1 MDGTYYQPPIFTPD
15 PRRAAA
21 SQLADFIRFCSDS
34 PDRDFA
40 NQTAFHEFSTKQ
52 FRTFWRRLLD
62 WSDLPVDGDAHTVC
76 TDDLCES
83 ARFFPDLRLNYAEVL
98 LAGDPTR
105 PALVTCHRDAP
116 VERLSRGELRGQV
129 ARLAAS
135 LLSLGV
141 VAGDR
146 IAAIARNDAATVV
159 ACLAAAAIGAS
170 FAVAPPEM
178 GEEAILGRFTA
189 LSPRVLFAHSAGQAG
204 LVDRIAAVAAALPS
218 LVVVITL
225 TDEPPPRC
233 RGISVLSLPR
243 LTGASHPALHHW
255 ARLPFNHPL
264 FILFSSG
271 TTGAPK
277 CIVHGAGGTLL
288 EHIKEH
294 RLHCDLSWGSRLFFH
309 TSCAWMMWNWQL
321 SALASGAEIVL
332 YDGPVSG
339 ADTLWRI
346 AADHRVTHFG
356 TSPPYLKL
364 CEDQGYQP
372 ARRLDLSSLSAVM
385 STGSVLHD
393 HQYDWFAR
401 SVGRI
406 PLQSI
411 SGGTDIIGC
420 FVLGSPLRPIWRGEA
435 QCISLGMDVRA
446 VPVAEDTRPGY
457 GELVCANPFPSRPL
471 HFLGDTDGDRFHRA
485 YFAQHPGVW
494 THGDFIELTS
504 HGTARIHGRSDG
516 VMNIRGIRIG
526 PAEIYRVLQEFPEVA
541 QALAVAQV
549 DENELG
555 GFRLVLL
562 LTTAPGMQL
571 TPEVA
576 MQIRRTLGAKLTP
589 THVPAAIVAVLE
601 LPVTHS
607 GKLSEEASRAALNGE
622 AVRNRQALRNPH
634 CLDQIAHHPALRRH
648 RSLDRV
654 MGELTPDMSLEAK
667 LTSIWEELFAIAPIR
682 SDDDFFQ
689 LGGDSLMALTLMAAI
704 EEATG
709 QDLAISVLLEVRSI
723 AGLAALLRD
732 GVRQGRLIQ
741 ARSGTGASVFML
753 PGLSGTCLEQ
763 HRLVARIAERPVYT
777 LQARGVEG
785 SEEPLVSVRDIAN
798 SYIAAIRNV
807 QPHGPYVLV
816 GFSFGALVAYEI
828 ARLFAVAGEAI
839 EHVILLDPPIH
850 PGALP
855 PGLQLQRRL
864 RQIGAIRSGLRRH
877 RGLPALHYVARELH
891 GVFSALRVRF
901 GGAPGPGIT
910 DMMDL
915 PPSLRQVHLACEQA
929 FMTYRPESY
938 AGPVLL
944 LHATR
949 RDERE
954 VDPLPL
960 WRRLV
965 PLLEVEDIEAPHL
978 GLIEDPA
985 VVQVARALNRRL
997 MASPLDAA
1005 KCQPPPPLVVAAN
1018 VVAANVAAINET
1030 TVADCGRR
1038 REWPTGIA
1046 TTQSLPTR
1054 FASGSRQPRPI

>member
-1 MDGTYYQPPIFTPD
+1 MDGTRYQAPIFTPD

-21 SQLADFIRFCSDS
+21 SQLADFMRFCANAQNC
-34 PDRDFA
+34 DFA
-40 NQTAFHEFSTKQ
+40 NDAAFHEFSTKH
-52 FRTFWRRLLD
+52 FRTFWRLLLD
-62 WSDLPVDGDAHTVC
+62 WSDLPVDGAAHPIC
-76 TDDLCES
+76 TDDLCEH
-83 ARFFPDLRLNYAEVL
+83 ARFFPNLRLNYAEAL
-98 LAGDPTR
+98 LAGDPTG
-105 PALVTCHRDAP
+105 PALVTCHHDAP
-116 VERLSRGELRGQV
+116 PRRLSRGELREQV

-146 IAAIARNDAATVV
+146 IAAIARNDAATVI

-170 FAVAPPEM
+170 FSVASPDM
-178 GEEAILGRFTA
+178 GEKAILGRFTA
-189 LSPRVLFAHSAGQAG
+189 LSPRVLFVHSAGQAG
-204 LVDRIAAVAAALPS
+204 LADRIAAVAAALPS
-218 LVVVITL
+218 LVAVITL
-225 TDEPPPRC
+225 ADEPSPPC
-233 RGISVLSLPR
+233 RGISVLSLAQ
-243 LTGASHPALHHW
+243 LTDGSHAALHRW
-255 ARLPFNHPL
+255 VRFPFNHPL

-294 RLHCDLSWGSRLFFH
+294 RLHCDLSRDSRLFFH

-332 YDGPVSG
+332 FDGPVSG
-339 ADTLWRI
+339 TDTLWRI

-364 CEDQGYQP
+364 CEDQAYHP

-420 FVLGSPLRPIWRGEA
+420 FVLGNPLRPVWRGEA

-446 VPVAEDTRPGY
+446 APCGEDTRPGY

-471 HFLGDTDGDRFHRA
+471 YFLDDSNGDRFHA
-485 YFAQHPGVW
+485 TYFAQHSGVW
-494 THGDFIELTS
+494 THGDFIELTP

-526 PAEIYRVLQEFPEVA
+526 PAEIYRVLQEFPEIA
-541 QALAVAQV
+541 QALAVAQM
-549 DENELG
+549 DENEPG

-562 LTTAPGMQL
+562 ATTAPGMHL
-571 TPEVA
+571 TPDLA
-576 MQIRRTLGAKLTP
+576 MQIRRTLGARLTP
-589 THVPAAIVAVLE
+589 THVPAVIASVLE
-601 LPVTHS
+601 LPMTHS
-607 GKLSEEASRAALNGE
+607 GKLSEEAARAALNGE

-667 LTSIWEELFAIAPIR
+667 LTSIWEELFGMAPIR

-689 LGGDSLMALTLMAAI
+689 LGGDSLTAVRLMAAI

-709 QDLAISVLLEVRSI
+709 QNLAISVLLEVRSI
-723 AGLAALLRD
+723 AGLAALLRN
-732 GVRQGRLIQ
+732 GVQRPGLSQ
-741 ARSGTGASVFML
+741 ARSGTGAPVFML

-763 HRLVARIAERPVYT
+763 HRLLARITARPVYT

-785 SEEPLVSVRDIAN
+785 NEEPLVNVREIAE

-807 QPHGPYVLV
+807 QPHGPYTLV
-816 GFSFGALVAYEI
+816 GFSFGGLVAYEI
-828 ARLFAVAGEAI
+828 ARLFAAAGEPI
-839 EHVILLDPPIH
+839 EHVMLLDPPIH

-855 PGLQLQRRL
+855 PDLQIQRRL
-864 RQIGAIRSGLRRH
+864 RQIAAIRSALRGR
-877 RGLPALHYVARELH
+877 RGLPALHYALRELRRAV
-891 GVFSALRVRF
+891 GSLRVRF
-901 GGAPGPGIT
+901 GGEPVSGIT
-910 DMMDL
+910 DMMNL

-929 FMTYRPESY
+929 FIDYRPESY

-944 LHATR
+944 LHATH
-949 RDERE
+949 RDVRQ
-954 VDPLPL
+954 VDPLSV

-965 PLLEVEDIEAPHL
+965 PLLEVEEIKAPHL

-985 VVQVARALNRRL
+985 VVQVAAALNRRL
-997 MASPLDAA
+997 MASPLDATE
-1005 KCQPPPPLVVAAN
+1005 KPPPLHAVPAAHAREN
-1018 VVAANVAAINET
+1018 DKSRPAAAVMVN
-1030 TVADCGRR
+1030 DRR
-1038 REWPTGIA
+1038 GSA
-1046 TTQSLPTR
+1046 GQSAQSMRL
-1054 FASGSRQPRPI
+1054 

>member
-1 MDGTYYQPPIFTPD
+1 MDGIHYQAPIFTPD
-15 PRRAAA
+15 PRRAVA
-21 SQLADFIRFCSDS
+21 SQLADFMRFCGK
-34 PDRDFA
+34 PPTRDFA
-40 NQTAFHEFSTKQ
+40 NEAAFHEFSTKN
-52 FRTFWRRLLD
+52 FRTFWRLLLD
-62 WSDLPVDGDAHTVC
+62 WSDLPVDGDADTVC
-76 TDDLCES
+76 TDDSCEH

-98 LAGDPTR
+98 LAGDATA
-105 PALVTCHRDAP
+105 PALVTCHHDAP
-116 VERLSRGELRGQV
+116 AERLSRGELREQV

-135 LLSLGV
+135 LLSLGI

-170 FAVAPPEM
+170 FSVASPEM

-189 LSPRVLFAHSAGQAG
+189 LSPRLLFVHSAGPPG

-218 LVVVITL
+218 LVAVIRL
-225 TDEPPPRC
+225 ANEPSPPC
-233 RGISVLSLPR
+233 RGIPVLSLPQ
-243 LTGASHPALHHW
+243 LADASHTALHRW

-277 CIVHGAGGTLL
+277 CMVHGAGGTLL

-294 RLHCDLSWGSRLFFH
+294 RLHCDLSRGSRLFFH

-356 TSPPYLKL
+356 TSPAYLKL

-393 HQYDWFAR
+393 RQYDWFAR

-420 FVLGSPLRPIWRGEA
+420 FVLASPLRPVWRGEA

-446 VPVAEDTRPGY
+446 AACADDTRPGY

-471 HFLGDTDGDRFHRA
+471 QFLGDANGDRFHAA
-485 YFAQHPGVW
+485 YFAQHPGAW
-494 THGDFIELTS
+494 THGDFIELTP
-504 HGTARIHGRSDG
+504 HGTARVHGRSDG

-541 QALAVAQV
+541 QALAVAQA

-562 LTTAPGMQL
+562 VTTAPGMQL
-571 TPEVA
+571 TPDVA

-589 THVPAAIVAVLE
+589 THVPAVIVAVLE
-601 LPVTHS
+601 LPLTHS
-607 GKLSEEASRAALNGE
+607 GKLSEEAARAALNGE
-622 AVRNRQALRNPH
+622 AVRNRHALRNPH
-634 CLDQIAHHPALRRH
+634 SLDQIAHHPALRRR

-654 MGELTPDMSLEAK
+654 MGGLTPDMSLEEK
-667 LTSIWEELFAIAPIR
+667 LTSIWEELFGITPIR

-732 GVRQGRLIQ
+732 GARRGGLVQ
-741 ARSGTGASVFML
+741 ARSGTGAPVFML

-763 HRLVARIAERPVYT
+763 HQLLARIAERPVYT
-777 LQARGVEG
+777 FQARGVEG
-785 SEEPLVSVRDIAN
+785 SEEPLLSVREMAE
-798 SYIAAIRNV
+798 SYIAAIRNARL
-807 QPHGPYVLV
+807 HGPYVLV

-828 ARLFAVAGEAI
+828 ARLFAAAGEPV
-839 EHVILLDPPIH
+839 EHVMLLDPPIH

-864 RQIGAIRSGLRRH
+864 RQIAAIRRGLRGH
-877 RGLPALHYVARELH
+877 RGLPALHYALRELR
-891 GVFSALRVRF
+891 GVVRALRVRL
-901 GGAPGPGIT
+901 GGTPGPGIT

-915 PPSLRQVHLACEQA
+915 PPLLWQVHTACEQA
-929 FMTYRPESY
+929 FMAYRPESY
-938 AGPVLL
+938 AGRVLL
-944 LHATR
+944 VHATL

-954 VDPLPL
+954 ADPLPL

-965 PLLEVEDIEAPHL
+965 PLLEVENVEARHL
-978 GLIEDPA
+978 ALVEQPA
-985 VVQVARALNRRL
+985 VAQVAAALNRRL
-997 MASPLDAA
+997 MASP
-1005 KCQPPPPLVVAAN
+1005 PTPSR
-1018 VVAANVAAINET
+1018 T
-1030 TVADCGRR
+1030 GRYR
-1038 REWPTGIA
+1038 RLWWPTA
-1046 TTQSLPTR
+1046 SPRQSNRRL
-1054 FASGSRQPRPI
+1054 SGAIMP